1 MPFGKPGTTV
11 PCGRSRRNRRGTA
24 RFRHGISGSL
34 PRGAKTRSRVLMRG
48 GAPDSSP
55 RPGMTPASFPS
66 VCELPTMPPAP
77 TGRPSAASASLSST
91 SRCCCPFSSFSPVD
105 SSNSAGPLPSNRQ
118 CQDAVDGTSGADV
131 AVAGD
136 SELEGAIRATV
147 AESAGADA
155 DQVDVTSDGPVVTV
169 ALPDETLGAGPV
181 RFLDGTTLSARAS
194 AGK

>member
-1 MPFGKPGTTV
+1 MP
-11 PCGRSRRNRRGTA
+11 
-24 RFRHGISGSL
+24 
-34 PRGAKTRSRVLMRG
+34 
-48 GAPDSSP
+48 P
-55 RPGMTPASFPS
+55 RPDRSTIRS
-66 VCELPTMPPAP
+66 VGQLVVDITLLLPVFVILTC
-77 TGRPSAASASLSST
+77 GLVEF
-91 SRCCCPFSSFSPVD
+91 SRAIAVQQ
-105 SSNSAGPLPSNRQ
+105 AM
-118 CQDAVDGTSGADV
+118 QDAVDGTSGADV